1 MPKKGRRKSSFGRS
15 SVSEGAKKNAKY
27 YASHDVDEIN
37 NKSAKRMRINR
48 FVPY

>member
-27 YASHDVDEIN
+27 YASHNVDDIN
-37 NKSAKRMRINR
+37 TKSAKRMRINR